1 MNVFKLVLHASIVV
15 QGILLILLFFSI
27 FSWAIIIFKRKAL
40 RLSAAQSRRFVTV
53 FRNSKNLADVG
64 DAARKYGS
72 SPLTALF
79 QAGSKELAYIRR
91 ASPPGAANNNRMD
104 GLSRALLKATNIEIS
119 RMERLMPFLA
129 TTASVTPFIGLL
141 GTVWGIM
148 DAFQMI
154 GIQRSASLVTV
165 APGIAE
171 ALVATALG
179 LFAAIPAVIAYNH
192 FLARIKETITEM
204 EDFSLE
210 FQAIAERLLGN

>member
-1 MNVFKLVLHASIVV
+1 
-15 QGILLILLFFSI
+15 
-27 FSWAIIIFKRKAL
+27 
-40 RLSAAQSRRFVTV
+40 
-53 FRNSKNLADVG
+53 
-64 DAARKYGS
+64 
-72 SPLTALF
+72 
-79 QAGSKELAYIRR
+79 
-91 ASPPGAANNNRMD
+91 MD

>member
-1 MNVFKLVLHASIVV
+1 MNVFKLILHASIVV
-15 QGILLILLFFSI
+15 QGIIVVLLFFSI

-40 RLSAAQSRRFVTV
+40 RLSTAQSRRFVTI
-53 FRNSKNLADVG
+53 FRNSKNLTDVG
-64 DAARKYGS
+64 DAARKYTS
-72 SPLTALF
+72 SPLAVLF
-79 QAGSKELAYIRR
+79 QAGSKELAYLKRS
-91 ASPPGAANNNRMD
+91 ASSGGSPSKKMNS
-104 GLSRALLKATNIEIS
+104 LSRALLKATNSEIS

-210 FQAIAERLLGN
+210 FQDIAERLLGN